1 MNNDKYKK
9 WDSFIHEMLIYAV
22 TAQKKFRYIVLDNLD
37 PNEPYDLFFFKINL
51 FANTFVK
58 GCKLYG
64 CFLNILSLSVK
75 NKRFV
80 KFLQKLYSLHP
91 MTLLIFVPEKK
102 EFNLQKKLQR
112 NMIFILKILQ
122 LFTRSIIVN
131 ESFYYKWPRR
141 IW

>member
-64 CFLNILSLSVK
+64 CFLNIFK
-75 NKRFV
+75 YF
-80 KFLQKLYSLHP
+80 KFKCKEQKVCKVPAKIIFFAPNDFTHICSREERVQLIEEVAKKYNIHPEDIATIYKEYYS
-91 MTLLIFVPEKK
+91 K
-102 EFNLQKKLQR
+102 
-112 NMIFILKILQ
+112 
-122 LFTRSIIVN
+122 
-131 ESFYYKWPRR
+131 
-141 IW
+141 